1 MAGQKTAILS
11 VYDKTGLLD
20 LAKGLHDKGVR
31 ILASGGTAKMIRE
44 ANFPVED
51 VSAITKAP
59 EMLGGRVKTLHPA
72 VHGGILARNLDSD
85 SKDLAE
91 NSIDKIDFVVCNLYP
106 FSETV
111 AKINVTIPEAVE
123 EIDIGGVTLLR
134 AAAKNHSR
142 VTIIS
147 DPKDYHDFLAELE
160 KDGEVSEK
168 NRQKYALKAFEQTA
182 EYDTAISDF
191 FRKKYAGEGE
201 GAQQLA
207 LRYGANPH
215 QKPATVFMKDS
226 PLPFK
231 VLCGA
236 PGYINLLDA
245 LNAWPLVKE
254 LSKAL
259 DHPAAASFKHVS
271 PAGAAI
277 GVNLSE
283 VERKVYMVDDI
294 EGIESSRLAQAY
306 ARARGAD
313 RMSSFGDMIALSD
326 EVDVPTAKIIS
337 REVSDGVIA
346 PSYTPEAL
354 EILRKKKGGKYLVLQ
369 MDPEYEPAM
378 EETRSVYGIN
388 LRQHRN
394 DAKITPKETFNT
406 VITPKN
412 SGALPESALRD
423 LTVATIALKYTQSNS
438 VCYALNGQV
447 IGLGAG
453 QQSRIHCTRL
463 AGDKADNWWMR
474 FHERTLNLKFKKAT
488 KRPSKSNAI
497 DLLCSGLVPESGPER
512 EDFES
517 HFEEGNVPAPFTPE
531 ERKAWLEKL
540 TGVAV
545 SSDAFFPFI
554 DNVFR
559 TARSGVK
566 YIAAPTGSQNDQP
579 VFDTAEQLG
588 ITFVEQHIRL
598 FHH

>member
-1 MAGQKTAILS
+1 MGGQKTAIIS

-20 LAKGLHDKGVR
+20 LAKGLKEANVR
-31 ILASGGTAKMIRE
+31 LLASGGTAKMIRQAGFE
-44 ANFPVED
+44 VED

-72 VHGGILARNLDSD
+72 VHGGILARDLDSD
-85 SKDLAE
+85 DSDLSA

-111 AKINVTIPEAVE
+111 ARINVTIPEAVE

-134 AAAKNHSR
+134 AAAKNHAR
-142 VTIIS
+142 VTIVS
-147 DPKDYHDFLAELE
+147 DPNDYHDLLTEL
-160 KDGEVSEK
+160 KSNNGEVSEK
-168 NRQKYALKAFEQTA
+168 SRQRYALKAFEQTST
-182 EYDTAISDF
+182 YDSAISEF
-191 FRKKYAGEGE
+191 FRKKYAGDGE
-201 GAQQLA
+201 QFLP

-215 QKPATVFMKDS
+215 QKPATVSMPDK

-231 VLCGA
+231 VLGGS

-245 LNAWPLVKE
+245 LNAWPLVQE

-259 DHPAAASFKHVS
+259 NYPAAASFKHVS

-277 GVNLSE
+277 GVPLSAE
-283 VERKVYMVDDI
+283 ERQVYMVDDI
-294 EGIESSRLAQAY
+294 EGIENSGLAQAY

-313 RMSSFGDMIALSD
+313 RMSSFGDMIALSH
-326 EVDVPTAKIIS
+326 EVDLPTAKIIS

-346 PSYTPEAL
+346 PGYTTEAL
-354 EILRKKKGGKYLVLQ
+354 DILKKKKGGKYLVLQ
-369 MDPEYEPAM
+369 MDNDYVPST
-378 EETRSVYGIN
+378 EETRTVYGIT
-388 LRQHRN
+388 LKQHRN
-394 DAKITPKETFNT
+394 DAKIVPSDTFNT
-406 VITPKN
+406 VIVPKGT
-412 SGALPESALRD
+412 GAVPESAQRD

-474 FHERTLNLKFKKAT
+474 FHERTLNLKFKKGT

-497 DLLCSGLVPESGPER
+497 DLLCSGLIPDGGIEYDDFTANFEDGQVPK
-512 EDFES
+512 
-517 HFEEGNVPAPFTPE
+517 NFTPE
-531 ERKAWLEKL
+531 ERKEWLSKL
-540 TGVAV
+540 QGVAL

-559 TARSGVK
+559 AHRSGAK
-566 YIAAPTGSQNDQP
+566 YIAAPTGSQNDGA
-579 VFDTAEQLG
+579 VFETAEKLG